1 MSQKYIKHKNNNM
14 KSTAFGKYF
23 AYAVY
28 NKKSVGTDDLADLI
42 EKMTTVNHADVVA
55 VLNGLG
61 NVMSHYLKAGE
72 KVYLKDIGTFKV
84 GFSSIGVNNAE
95 DVTANNIF
103 NPRVLFHPETVHIP
117 NSEPKKVVTEGNGE
131 KIVRGY
137 SVVKKMIEGIVF
149 EETHDNA
156 MNVEPKPEP

>member
-1 MSQKYIKHKNNNM
+1 M

-28 NKKSVGTDDLADLI
+28 NKKAVSTDELADLI

-61 NVMSHYLKAGE
+61 TVMSHYLKAGE
-72 KVYLKDIGTFKV
+72 KVHLTDIGTFKV
-84 GFSSIGVNNAE
+84 GFSSIGVNKAE
-95 DVTANNIF
+95 DVTANNIY
-103 NPRVLFHPETVHIP
+103 NPRVLFQPETTHIP
-117 NSEPKKVVTEGNGE
+117 NSEPKRVVSKENAE

-137 SVVKKMIEGIVF
+137 SIVKKMLEGITF

-156 MNVEPKPEP
+156 MNVEPEPEPEP